1 MASISLANDRF
12 RNLLHDLTR
21 PHPEIRSVA
30 HRQQMRLVSYLTLTL
45 TMVGAA
51 AWVFGLLTAPET
63 PNSASQVFNGL
74 GVLAGFGV
82 YRLSRTRHYLA
93 TAWLL
98 IGLVAVTVISP
109 YLLND
114 NPIALYFLT
123 LVLLLGAA
131 LLSLREMAALTAAC
145 VAVIVAGALLR
156 GGMTQHNL
164 YANAITLIVMTAAVV
179 WVTSSHR
186 DRLETERRQELEAAN
201 GALQEREAELQTL
214 VERLRESE
222 ASVRASAEEQ
232 ARLQEQVI
240 AAQQQALK
248 ELSTPVIPVAQ
259 GVIALPLVGAID
271 TARARDVTRALL
283 GGITRHRADVAILDI
298 TGVPVVD
305 TGVAQHLSQAIAA
318 ARLKGAHTIV
328 SGVSD
333 AVAEAIVDLGIDW
346 SDVETVFDLQ
356 TALRHA
362 LERAAA

>member
-1 MASISLANDRF
+1 MTSVPLAANRLHS
-12 RNLLHDLTR
+12 LLHDLTR
-21 PHPEIRSVA
+21 PHPEIKTIAR
-30 HRQQMRLVSYLTLTL
+30 RQQMRLVSYMTLTL
-45 TMVGAA
+45 TIVGAA
-51 AWVFGLLTAPET
+51 AWVFGLLIAPQTASSP
-63 PNSASQVFNGL
+63 SQLLNGL
-74 GVLAGFGV
+74 GVLAGFGA

-98 IGLVAVTVISP
+98 TGLVAVTVLSP

-114 NPIALYFLT
+114 NPAALYFLT
-123 LVLLLGAA
+123 LILLLGAA
-131 LLSLREMAALTAAC
+131 LLSLRQMAALTLAC
-145 VAVIVAGALLR
+145 VVIVAAGALLR
-156 GGMTQHNL
+156 GETAQYNL
-164 YANAITLIVMTAAVV
+164 YANAVSLIVMTAAIV
-179 WVTSSHR
+179 WVTSVHR
-186 DRLETERRQELEAAN
+186 DQLEAERRRELETAN
-201 GALQEREAELQTL
+201 AALQAREAELKTL

-222 ASVRASAEEQ
+222 AQVRAAAAEQ

-248 ELSTPVIPVAQ
+248 ELSTPVIPVAV

-271 TARARDVTRALL
+271 TARARDVMRALL
-283 GGITRHRADVAILDI
+283 AGITRHRADVVILDV

-346 SDVETVFDLQ
+346 SAVETVFDLH
-356 TALRHA
+356 TALRRA